1 MTAEL
6 TIQLTLKKSS
16 RSTPHSGVR
25 LDMAHTFL
33 PNAITV
39 VYGESGSGKTTL
51 LRCIAGLETRVT
63 GLCKLGDRIWQN
75 ETTMLPTHKRR
86 VGYVFQQDGL
96 LPHLTVMGN
105 LEYARKRGANPSL
118 NLLPLL
124 QLLGIETL
132 MSRSVDSLSG
142 GERQRVSIA
151 RALASQPDV
160 LLMDE
165 PLAALDRRRKED
177 ILPYLTALK
186 SSLSIPI
193 IYVTHSE
200 HELARLAD
208 HVIEMHAGR
217 KRFSGS
223 PHGFLAQRAL
233 DVTAKRR
240 AILTGDITEYDEQWK
255 LAKFVFDD
263 QALWVRLPNPV
274 TPEPT
279 RLQISATDVSV
290 TLSQPENSSIL
301 NILPAIIEHLM
312 YFDEQ
317 GVCSCTLRIGRSV
330 IYADITAKS
339 AHDLGLRKGQAVWA
353 QIKAVAII

>member
-1 MTAEL
+1 MNASLRVDL
-6 TIQLTLKKSS
+6 TFSVTQHKRADAAPLLN
-16 RSTPHSGVR
+16 VQ
-25 LDMAHTFL
+25 HTF
-33 PNAITV
+33 PAKGITV

-51 LRCIAGLETRVT
+51 LRCIAGLEKRAE
-63 GLCKLGDRIWQN
+63 GQCQLGDRVWQN
-75 ETTMLPTHKRR
+75 ADVILPTHKRR

-105 LEYARKRGANPSL
+105 LEYARKRGADPSL

-132 MSRSVDSLSG
+132 MSRSVESLSG

-165 PLAALDRRRKED
+165 PLAALDSRRKAE

-200 HELARLAD
+200 QELAKLAD
-208 HVIEMHAGR
+208 EVIEMHAGQ

-223 PHGFLAQRAL
+223 PHEFLAQRAL
-233 DVTAKRR
+233 DVSAKRR
-240 AILTGDITEYDEQWK
+240 TILTGDMSEYDEQWK

-263 QALWVRLPNPV
+263 QALWVRHPNPL

-279 RLQISATDVSV
+279 RIQISATDVSV
-290 TLSQPENSSIL
+290 TLSQPNHSSIL
-301 NILPAIIEHLM
+301 NILPAIVEHLT
-312 YFDEQ
+312 YFEEQ
-317 GVCSCTLRIGRSV
+317 GVCSCALRIGRSV
-330 IYADITAKS
+330 VYADITAKS
-339 AHDLGLRKGQAVWA
+339 AHELGLKKGQAVWA